1 MYVCLSVCVCLLD
14 RESLERLS
22 GSCAVWT
29 LRPLS
34 AACQDVAS
42 LVRYPECFVSV
53 CVCRR

>member
-1 MYVCLSVCVCLLD
+1 MIEC
-14 RESLERLS
+14 

-42 LVRYPECFVSV
+42 LVRYPVSVSVCMSV
-53 CVCRR
+53 CVCLLDRESLE